1 MANYR
6 DLGISDAPF
15 VAGEDFSSC
24 GLWQAVA
31 PGSAAGE
38 VILAVGPSGNPWPIG
53 VLQNNPCSSQEAEV
67 RVLGFTKMKCR
78 ANACG
83 LAFGRWLICASD
95 GVGEPLLTE
104 ATAAVSGYSH
114 GGSPVFARYM
124 DSGTVA
130 AGGGS
135 VIAQV
140 QIFPKIEGACG
151 QMSAS

>member
-6 DLGISDAPF
+6 DIGIADAPF
-15 VAGEDFSSC
+15 VAGVDFSTC

-31 PGSAAGE
+31 PGSVAGE
-38 VILAVGPSGNPWPIG
+38 VILAVGPSGNPWPMG
-53 VLQNNPCSSQEAEV
+53 VLQNSPCSGQEATV

-83 LAFGRWLICASD
+83 LTWGRWLICASD

-104 ATAAVSGYSH
+104 ALSAAYAH

-130 AGGGS
+130 AAGGS

-140 QIFPKIEGACG
+140 MLYSKIEGACG
-151 QMSAS
+151 YMGAS